1 VTRQEVF
8 ADIRGAEDEYRAAVL
23 ALDRLQ
29 SEVTHDVTTLAA
41 ADVAPRDIVACARN
55 LERTYVIRVYASF
68 EAALRDYWQSPRG
81 CRRSTEPP
89 AGRLIQSI
97 AARRRVDAA
106 TVQRANEVREYR
118 NDLVHGGSPA
128 LRLTLQECRSFLCRF
143 VSYLPVEW

>member
-1 VTRQEVF
+1 VTRKEVF
-8 ADIRGAEDEYRAAVL
+8 ARIRAAEDEHRVAAL
-23 ALDRLQ
+23 ALDRLRAQ
-29 SEVTHDVTTLAA
+29 VGHEVTILAA
-41 ADVAPRDIVACARN
+41 ADVAPRDVVACARN

-81 CRRSTEPP
+81 CRRSSEPA

-97 AARRRVDAA
+97 AARRRVDPV
-106 TVQRANEVREYR
+106 TLQRANDVRTYR

-128 LRLTLQECRSFLCRF
+128 ISLTLQECRSFLCRF